1 MQPLSQPSLLG
12 GAPEIGRPERVK
24 GRTLLALGSLSLVW
38 ALGCAT
44 PSEPEDSNEG
54 TLAESYL
61 RRVGFE
67 MPFNETILLHWPKS
81 AMPLRVHLPAPPPE
95 LFTDPDAV
103 LATVEAAIRAW
114 SNVAAP
120 GIPSFVFVETA
131 RESDIRVT
139 WAEEP
144 DGSWYGAYCAY
155 DQAKLRMRHFGVDY
169 LLISGRKSK
178 GGSEAS
184 PQLLH
189 AVVLHE
195 MGHALGLGGH
205 SPSAA
210 DVMYG
215 SITPGFDYALSAS
228 DRLTLSELYSS
239 PIGKRVVGAKR

>member
-1 MQPLSQPSLLG
+1 M
-12 GAPEIGRPERVK
+12 K
-24 GRTLLALGSLSLVW
+24 GRTLLALGSLSLLW

-44 PSEPEDSNEG
+44 PSEPEDSDEA

-67 MPFNETILLHWPKS
+67 MLFNETILLRWPDS
-81 AMPLRVHLPAPPPE
+81 AMPLRVNLPAPPAGF
-95 LFTDPDAV
+95 FTDPDEI
-103 LATVEAAIRAW
+103 LATVEAAILAW

-144 DGSWYGAYCAY
+144 DGGWYVAYCSY
-155 DQAKLRMRHFGVDY
+155 DQVKLRMRRFGVDY
-169 LLISGRKSK
+169 LLISGRSK

-205 SPSAA
+205 STNAA
-210 DVMYG
+210 DVMYK
-215 SITPGFDYALSAS
+215 SITPGIDYTLSPS
-228 DRLTLSELYSS
+228 DRHTLSKLYSS
-239 PIGKRVVGAKR
+239 PIGKRVVGGRR